1 MNLSIKE
8 LNELI
13 YSLGI
18 TASKGMMCDKDLNVS
33 LLNKL
38 YAELNSKIAEEA
50 IDEEV
55 DEYTDELLGGDLEFS
70 SHYVSSD
77 EADEDY
83 RSTLIQDSNRYE
95 SSVSKDYDNHLSK
108 LKERGY
114 ITQALLDYVDRK
126 GAATYMEIN
135 NYYKSITG
143 SNSFSH
149 HLYNLTTPYKN
160 RKTQRY
166 LAKEGRNYSDAKYV
180 VKVANPSNWVTVEN
194 DVMVHRF

>member
-1 MNLSIKE
+1 MNFTIKE

-18 TASKGMMCDKDLNVS
+18 TASKGIMCDKELNVS

-38 YAELNSKIAEEA
+38 YDELTNRIAEEA

-55 DEYTDELLGGDLEFS
+55 EPEYDSAGFTEDDRIVNGQYRVISNE
-70 SHYVSSD
+70 

-83 RSTLIQDSNRYE
+83 RSTLKQDEQRYE

-108 LKERGY
+108 LKTRGY
-114 ITQALLDYVDRK
+114 ITQSILDFVLNQGD
-126 GAATYMEIN
+126 ATYTEMQN
-135 NYYKSITG
+135 FYRKLTG

-149 HLYNLTTPYKN
+149 HLYNLITPYKN
-160 RKTQRY
+160 RPTRRY
-166 LAKEGRNYSDAKYV
+166 LVKNVNGNYE
-180 VKVANPSNWVTVEN
+180 VKIANTFNWVAIED
-194 DVMVHRF
+194 DVMVHRY